1 MSPLTTV
8 IAKVYGRKAA
18 TMGSFITIGVMM
30 IILLCLQS
38 GTWVSSLFGIIGV
51 LAAFVNFCAVYLYVI
66 ELYPTS
72 IRNMGFSLS
81 SSSSKIGAMLAP
93 FLATLQPRWVPSL
106 IFAVLPF
113 IAAVICLLL
122 PETKGRKLRD
132 TVDE

>member
-1 MSPLTTV
+1 MSPFTTV
-8 IAKVYGRKAA
+8 IAKVYGRRVA
-18 TMGSFITIGVMM
+18 TMGSSISTGLTM
-30 IILLCLQS
+30 IILLFIPS
-38 GTWVSSLFGIIGV
+38 GTWISTIFGIIGV
-51 LAAFVNFCAVYLYVI
+51 LSSFVNFCAVYLYVV
-66 ELYPTS
+66 ELYPTP

-81 SSSSKIGAMLAP
+81 SSSSKIGAMVAP
-93 FLATLQPRWVPSL
+93 FLATLQPRWVASL